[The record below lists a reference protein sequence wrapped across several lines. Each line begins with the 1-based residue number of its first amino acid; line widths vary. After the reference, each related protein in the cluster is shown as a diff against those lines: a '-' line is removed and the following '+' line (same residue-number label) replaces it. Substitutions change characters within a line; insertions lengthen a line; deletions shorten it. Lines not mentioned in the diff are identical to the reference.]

1 MQAEDNLN
9 THGNEEIVQLS
20 CFYVGKAL
28 AGIDIN
34 QVQEINKEL
43 EMTKVPLAQDYV
55 LGIMNLRGKIVTI
68 IDLGKK
74 LGLEPGVWSDKSR
87 IIIINWNDEYVG
99 FFVDRITDVVIAAKK
114 DISLP
119 PSNIKGLKGKYFQ
132 GVYHY
137 KKELVAIL
145 DTDAVLNEE

>member
-1 MQAEDNLN
+1 MQAEKSLDPVA
-9 THGNEEIVQLS
+9 NEETIQLS
-20 CFYVGKAL
+20 CFYVGNAL

-43 EMTKVPLAQDYV
+43 EMTKVPRSQDYV

-74 LGLEPGVWSDKSR
+74 LGLKPGIWSDKSR
-87 IIIINWNDEYVG
+87 IVILNWNDEYVG
-99 FFVDRITDVVIAAKK
+99 FFVDRIADVVMAASK
-114 DISLP
+114 DIVPP
-119 PSNIKGLKGKYFQ
+119 PSNIKGLRGKYFQ

>member
-1 MQAEDNLN
+1 MRAEDNLDSVVN
-9 THGNEEIVQLS
+9 QDIIQLS
-20 CFYVGKAL
+20 CFYVGNAL
-28 AGIDIN
+28 SGIDIN

-43 EMTKVPLAQDYV
+43 EMTRVPLSPEYV

-74 LGLEPGVWSDKSR
+74 LGLNQGKRSDKSR
-87 IIIINWNDEYVG
+87 IIILNWNDEYVG
-99 FFVDRITDVVIAAKK
+99 FFVDRIADVVMANTK
-114 DISLP
+114 DIASP
-119 PSNIKGLKGKYFQ
+119 PSNIKGLRGKYFQ

-145 DTDAVLNEE
+145 DTDAVLSEE